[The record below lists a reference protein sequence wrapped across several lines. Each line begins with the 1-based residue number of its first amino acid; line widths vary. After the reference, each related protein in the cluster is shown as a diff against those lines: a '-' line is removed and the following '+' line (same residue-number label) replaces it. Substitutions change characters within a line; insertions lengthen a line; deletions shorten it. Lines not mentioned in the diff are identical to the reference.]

1 MGRDVRLRPSKAKSD
16 FSFTKIFSDLILC
29 FKIEFGDEKEVFR
42 NLAQNKS
49 CSKFYSLQLSY
60 RALFKILNRF

>member
-1 MGRDVRLRPSKAKSD
+1 VRLRPSNTKSD
-16 FSFTKIFSDLILC
+16 FSFTKIFLDLILC